1 MSVVT
6 NNTVQIDPALA
17 PLLQIMA
24 SEGINRAT
32 DSFARMVGVPL
43 IATQP
48 QVKLVPLAQIA
59 LLLGGPEVEA
69 VGIYLQA
76 HGELN
81 GQIMLVMPYENA
93 LRIVDF
99 MMEEPRG
106 TTKRLGVL
114 ERSALG
120 ELGNVTGTSFLNAIA
135 SLIGL
140 GSLPTPPAMIVDM
153 VGAILDIIT
162 SVVAQAGDH
171 ALMFSAELA
180 TDDGEEIA
188 NFWMV
193 PDPEMVE
200 AFTKWGLLQGKM

>member
-1 MSVVT
+1 MSVLTEDAVS
-6 NNTVQIDPALA
+6 IDPTLA

-43 IATQP
+43 KATEP
-48 QVKLVPLAQIA
+48 EVKLIALSQIA
-59 LLLGGPEVEA
+59 MLLGGPEVEA

-76 HGELN
+76 QGELN

-99 MMEEPRG
+99 MMEEPSG
-106 TTKRLGVL
+106 TTKRLGAL

-140 GSLPTPPAMIVDM
+140 SSLPTPPATIVDM
-153 VGAILDIIT
+153 VGAILDIVT

-171 ALMFSAELA
+171 ALMFSAKLSTE
-180 TDDGEEIA
+180 DGEEIA

-200 AFTKWGLLQGKM
+200 AFTKWGLMHGHM